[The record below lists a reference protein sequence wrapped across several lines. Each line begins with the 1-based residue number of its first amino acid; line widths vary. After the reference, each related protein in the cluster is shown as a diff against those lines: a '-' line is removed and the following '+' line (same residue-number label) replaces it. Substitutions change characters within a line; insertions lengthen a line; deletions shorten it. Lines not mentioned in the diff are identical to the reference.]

1 MYSKYIGY
9 LNALYC
15 HVDIVNPFLEIL
27 EKANWWNADHW
38 APQEKGKFACKSN
51 KDNFKLMRMFYIKTV
66 VC

>member
-27 EKANWWNADHW
+27 EKAN
-38 APQEKGKFACKSN
+38 
-51 KDNFKLMRMFYIKTV
+51 
-66 VC
+66 